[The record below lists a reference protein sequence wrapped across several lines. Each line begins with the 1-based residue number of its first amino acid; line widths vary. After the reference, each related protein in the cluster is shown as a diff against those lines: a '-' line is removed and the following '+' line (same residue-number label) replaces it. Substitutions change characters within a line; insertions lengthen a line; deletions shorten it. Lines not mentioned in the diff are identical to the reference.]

1 MKKAICQTCCRR
13 YRTDRGGTG
22 VTGWWD
28 ENDEDNWRAHQVV
41 CPRQAGILGEPIY
54 SVSATRTMEG
64 HPPPHWCLMA
74 LEHTVMEQP
83 LAVSAP

>member
-1 MKKAICQTCCRR
+1 MKKNICQTCCRR
-13 YRTDRGGTG
+13 YRTGRGGTG
-22 VTGWWD
+22 DPGWWD
-28 ENDEDNWRAHQVV
+28 EHDEDNWCLLQVV
-41 CPRQAGILGEPIY
+41 CPRRAGFLGEPIY
-54 SVSATRTMEG
+54 RVYTFKTMEG